1 MGPERRRTN
10 PRLGTGSRP
19 CGGGV
24 PEPPSHSDALQSP
37 HARSAREGRAW
48 ARRLPSSGSSSRL
61 WEREGEEPRG
71 EEQNPEARGTLG
83 RAEPSRG
90 SPSPGARLLER
101 TVPAEHRLSLP
112 SVRSGEK
119 GRC

>member
-1 MGPERRRTN
+1 MGPERRRAN

-24 PEPPSHSDALQSP
+24 PEFPSHTDALQSP
-37 HARSAREGRAW
+37 QARSAGEGRAW
-48 ARRLPSSGSSSRL
+48 VPRLPRSGSSSRR

-83 RAEPSRG
+83 RAEPRE
-90 SPSPGARLLER
+90 PEPGARFLER

-112 SVRSGEK
+112 SLRSGK
-119 GRC
+119 KSRC